1 MVFLYLYSWGS
12 SEHHKIKVVNT
23 CLHATCSFP
32 LGGDS
37 LALAIMIPR
46 KQSQMVTL
54 PISRQ
59 QKGLAS
65 FIFANL
71 QVYNQ
76 AQGVMSLREKGRLI
90 RKREEPFPTAY
101 PVLTVLTITPTAD
114 YVQDSSAA
122 LLPTLS
128 QTLNKKTEVPEGLWF
143 YINGVAIFLI
153 KPRNRRTTS
162 HQGG

>member
-12 SEHHKIKVVNT
+12 SEHHKIKVVNV

-32 LGGDS
+32 RGGDS

-90 RKREEPFPTAY
+90 RGSFPNCLSCSHCAHHHSHSR
-101 PVLTVLTITPTAD
+101 LCARLIS
-114 YVQDSSAA
+114 SSASN
-122 LLPTLS
+122 TQS
-128 QTLNKKTEVPEGLWF
+128 NPEQE
-143 YINGVAIFLI
+143 N
-153 KPRNRRTTS
+153 
-162 HQGG
+162 

>member
-1 MVFLYLYSWGS
+1 
-12 SEHHKIKVVNT
+12 
-23 CLHATCSFP
+23 
-32 LGGDS
+32 
-37 LALAIMIPR
+37 
-46 KQSQMVTL
+46 MVTL

-90 RKREEPFPTAY
+90 RNREGPFPTAY
-101 PVLTVLTITPTAD
+101 PVLAVLTITRTAD

-153 KPRNRRTTS
+153 KPRNRRATS
-162 HQGG
+162 

>member
-1 MVFLYLYSWGS
+1 
-12 SEHHKIKVVNT
+12 
-23 CLHATCSFP
+23 
-32 LGGDS
+32 
-37 LALAIMIPR
+37 
-46 KQSQMVTL
+46 MVTL

-59 QKGLAS
+59 EKELAS

-71 QVYNQ
+71 QVYDQ

-90 RKREEPFPTAY
+90 RNREGPFSTAY

-122 LLPTLS
+122 LLLTLS
-128 QTLNKKTEVPEGLWF
+128 QTLNKKIEVPEGLWL
-143 YINGVAIFLI
+143 YINGEAIFLI
-153 KPRNRRTTS
+153 KPRNRRATS